1 MGQTLAKIGYAT
13 AGLALVAFGGFAVY
27 LLVHDDIARAIDA
40 IQNDKIRG
48 SLSDSPLGQ
57 NNPLDKALRGGDL
70 YILPSIKTN
79 VGYSFLDRAEEE
91 YEPWALH

>member
-1 MGQTLAKIGYAT
+1 MGQTIAKIGYAT
-13 AGLALVAFGGFAVY
+13 AGLALVAFGGFIVY

-57 NNPLDKALRGGDL
+57 NNP
-70 YILPSIKTN
+70 
-79 VGYSFLDRAEEE
+79 
-91 YEPWALH
+91 

>member
-1 MGQTLAKIGYAT
+1 MTI
-13 AGLALVAFGGFAVY
+13 
-27 LLVHDDIARAIDA
+27 DIARAIDA

-70 YILPSIKTN
+70 YTLPSIKTN

>member
-13 AGLALVAFGGFAVY
+13 TGLALITFGGFAVY

-48 SLSDSPLGQ
+48 
-57 NNPLDKALRGGDL
+57 K
-70 YILPSIKTN
+70 SI
-79 VGYSFLDRAEEE
+79 
-91 YEPWALH
+91 

>member
-1 MGQTLAKIGYAT
+1 MTI
-13 AGLALVAFGGFAVY
+13 
-27 LLVHDDIARAIDA
+27 DIARAIDA

-57 NNPLDKALRGGDL
+57 NNHLDKALRGGDL
-70 YILPSIKTN
+70 YTVPSIKTN

>member
-1 MGQTLAKIGYAT
+1 MISIACSNNPFKLETDEDEIILFSFLGQ
-13 AGLALVAFGGFAVY
+13 VR
-27 LLVHDDIARAIDA
+27 DS
-40 IQNDKIRG
+40 

-57 NNPLDKALRGGDL
+57 NNPVDKALRGGDL
-70 YILPSIKTN
+70 YTLPSIKTN